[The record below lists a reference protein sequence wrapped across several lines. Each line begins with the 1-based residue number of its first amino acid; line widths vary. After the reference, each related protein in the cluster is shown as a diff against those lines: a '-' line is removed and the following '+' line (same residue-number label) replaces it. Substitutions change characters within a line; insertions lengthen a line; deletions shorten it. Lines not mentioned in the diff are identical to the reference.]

1 MSSNRPKPDCG
12 QGAESLKP
20 AFIKYL
26 ASLAICW
33 LLGQT
38 CARAD
43 GEPWVET
50 SDAGGGDLR
59 IRAHILIDAPATA
72 VWSILVAC
80 EKAPKVIPHLEAC
93 VMHER
98 DLAGRWDVREH
109 IINPPLLPR
118 LRTIVRNDFNSPK
131 RLDFKLLRGDM
142 RRSDG
147 AWILE
152 PAGKGTKL
160 SYEAIVQTA
169 FPVPQFIVSRSIHSD
184 FPEMLR
190 NVRKF
195 SLEKAASR

>member
-1 MSSNRPKPDCG
+1 MPNSG
-12 QGAESLKP
+12 QGTKSLTP
-20 AFIKYL
+20 AFIKCL
-26 ASLAICW
+26 SSLAICS
-33 LLGQT
+33 LLGLAA
-38 CARAD
+38 ARAD
-43 GEPWVET
+43 SEPWVET
-50 SDAGGGDLR
+50 SDAGGGALR
-59 IRAHILIDAPATA
+59 IRAHILIDAPANA

-98 DLAGRWDVREH
+98 DPAGRWDVCEH

-152 PAGKGTKL
+152 HAGKGTKL